1 MGNMITLAIPEAPPG
16 RAPGVAAGAPV
27 PRARHTGPGIRLGV
41 LDNSKSN
48 AELLLKGLVERFK
61 ASAPPALAN
70 SITSVLFLSKPNA
83 AIHAPPEILDQ
94 LAAGADVV
102 ISACGD

>member
-16 RAPGVAAGAPV
+16 HAPGVAAGAPV
-27 PRARHTGPGIRLGV
+27 PRARRSGPGIRLGV

-48 AELLLKGLVERFK
+48 AELLLKGLVERIN
-61 ASAPPALAN
+61 ALAPTAFAS
-70 SITSVLFLSKPNA
+70 SIVSVLFLSKPNA